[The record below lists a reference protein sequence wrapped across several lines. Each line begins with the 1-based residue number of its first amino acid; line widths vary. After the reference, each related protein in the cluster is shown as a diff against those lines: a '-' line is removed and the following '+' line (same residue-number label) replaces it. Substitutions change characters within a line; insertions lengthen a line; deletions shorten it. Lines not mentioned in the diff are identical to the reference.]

1 MFELIELEK
10 KKNCQMVAAK
20 LNLGGANH
28 MQGPCV
34 GPKENIK
41 HVDRKKNPRSK

>member
-1 MFELIELEK
+1 
-10 KKNCQMVAAK
+10 MVMAK
-20 LNLGGANH
+20 LNLGGVNH
-28 MQGPCV
+28 MHGPWV